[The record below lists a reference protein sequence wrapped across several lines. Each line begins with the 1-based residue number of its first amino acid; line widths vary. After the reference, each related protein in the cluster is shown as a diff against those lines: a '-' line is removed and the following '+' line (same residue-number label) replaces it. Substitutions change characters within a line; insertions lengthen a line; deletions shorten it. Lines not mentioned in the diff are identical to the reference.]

1 MQEFVVK
8 ADMREH
14 RGKHAKYS
22 RANKM
27 VPGVYYARGENNL
40 TIEILDVDLDRLV
53 YTSQSRIIDLQLK
66 DGSSR
71 KCILRDVQF
80 DPVSDRPIHFD
91 LQGLKE
97 NEKLTIE
104 VPVTLVGGVPVGV
117 RDGGMLQQFLHR
129 LKISCLPKDIPERVE
144 IKVAELKI
152 NDFVHVSDIGLPNVT
167 ILDNA
172 ENAVVGVMPPH
183 IVKEETP
190 VEGVVEEAKEPE
202 VVAKGKK
209 AEEEGEGAEAAP
221 KEKKEAPAKEK

>member
-1 MQEFVVK
+1 MQEVVVK
-8 ADMREH
+8 ADMRDR

-27 VPGVYYARGENNL
+27 VPGVYYSRGELNL
-40 TIEILDVDLDRLV
+40 TIEIPDTDLDRLV
-53 YTSQSRIIDLQLK
+53 YTSQSHIIDLQLK

-104 VPVTLVGGVPVGV
+104 IPITLAGGVPAGV

-129 LKISCLPKDIPERVE
+129 LKISCLPKDIPERIE
-144 IKVAELKI
+144 IPVAELNI
-152 NDFVHVSDIGLPNVT
+152 NDFVHVSDIRLPNVT

-183 IVKEETP
+183 VVKEEVP
-190 VEGVVEEAKEPE
+190 AEGVVEETKEPE

-209 AEEEGEGAEAAP
+209 AEEEGEAAEGAP
-221 KEKKEAPAKEK
+221 KEKKESPAKEK